1 MARLGNVWHLPT
13 NPEPPG
19 RSGMRDPVFP
29 ATPVGTVTIW
39 TGNQWAGGGNAG
51 NQLQDGS
58 TLFFRQVGDTAWTA
72 VPLQWAVTLGNNKYY
87 SAAIP
92 AATLAAGTGIQYY
105 LRIAYDD
112 HDTTFLQLNADGIT
126 SQTTPDEGAAQAAPF
141 GFTVDT
147 PAERGQWGPVFGLPN
162 VGIHAH
168 VLLTGQ
174 VLLWGRRDQADQSL
188 DVDPPSPLQP
198 GAPPAPPAQCTPFL
212 WNPADGRTTTTPQP
226 TLADDTTRAN
236 LFCSGHSFLADGR
249 LLVAGGHHAD
259 GAGLNQTIV
268 YDPVKNTWTP
278 SAVMTNGRWYP
289 TLTTLDDGSVLIL
302 AGSFRNAAGAKN
314 VPNTVPEVWKDGVLT
329 KPFQQTVV
337 PFDLYPRVHVASSS
351 LVWTTGSL
359 QQTFTFDV
367 TSGTLNTLSG
377 LHRDNAQRDY
387 APSVLYD
394 TDKAIYIGGGNAPTA
409 AAELIDFSQ
418 SPPRWTPTAAPM
430 NFPRRQ
436 HNATILAD
444 STVLVTG
451 GTRSGGSGPP
461 EDFNNLDPGQPVH
474 IAELWDPATGRWTE
488 LAAET
493 VDRCYHSTAVLLP
506 DGRVLSA
513 GGGEFFPVEAIQ
525 QQNNPADS
533 HRDAQLFSPPYLFKG
548 DRPVITNAPD
558 TTPLA
563 DTFHVETAQAA
574 DIAKVTLI
582 RLSSVT
588 HSFNTGQRCAT
599 LAFNVAGDGLD
610 VTSPKVCPPGHYLL
624 FLVNRAGVPS
634 VAKIIQVTPGVPAGP
649 APAKKAAAAAPPAAA
664 PAAVVR
670 PAEAAPAAAAPHAP
684 AEAAPAAPPARPL
697 IPVHAAA
704 PMDALALRE
713 AVHAAAAGTKVVVGL
728 TGTCPYG
735 ISACWGGAYEA
746 LRQLDGVELVDPIP
760 DGERSTATVF
770 LVDDRLPAVDRWQPE
785 FHAVVNDS
793 YQLRGVEV
801 TVSAPV
807 VRRDGR
813 LFLVGD
819 AERPDVPLVPL
830 DASDKV
836 QWTAPPAPRC
846 RPGRRRP
853 TRTTGSPARSPSPA
867 GR

>member
-29 ATPVGTVTIW
+29 TTPVGTVTIW

-58 TLFFRQVGDTAWTA
+58 TLFFRQVGDVAWTA
-72 VPLQWAVTLGNNKYY
+72 VPLRWAVTLGNNKYY

-92 AATLAAGTGIQYY
+92 AATLVAGTRIQYY

-112 HDTTFLQLNADGIT
+112 HDTTFLQLNADRIT
-126 SQTTPDEGAAQAAPF
+126 SQTTPNEGAAQAAPF

-147 PAERGQWGPVFGLPN
+147 PAKRGQWGPVFGLPN
-162 VGIHAH
+162 VGVHAH
-168 VLLTGQ
+168 VLPTGQ

-188 DVDPPSPLQP
+188 DVDPPEPLQP

-212 WNPADGRTTTTPQP
+212 WNPTDGRITPTPQP
-226 TLADDTTRAN
+226 TLAGDTSRAN

-249 LLVAGGHHAD
+249 LLVAGGHLAD

-278 SAVMTNGRWYP
+278 SAVMKNGRWYP

-302 AGSFRNAAGAKN
+302 AGSFRNAADRSN
-314 VPNTVPEVWKDGVLT
+314 VHNTVPEVWKDGVLS
-329 KPFQQTVV
+329 PIVHNQNGP

-359 QQTFTFDV
+359 QQTFTLDV
-367 TSGTLNTLSG
+367 TSGGTWTAG
-377 LHRDNAQRDY
+377 AKRDNAQRDY

-394 TDKAIYIGGGNAPTA
+394 TDKAIYIGGGSPPTA

-418 SPPRWTPTAAPM
+418 SAPRWTPAAAM

-444 STVLVTG
+444 GTVLVTG

-461 EDFNNLDPGQPVH
+461 ENFNNLDPGQPVH
-474 IAELWDPATGRWTE
+474 IAELWDPATDRWTE

-513 GGGEFFPVEAIQ
+513 GGGEFHPIEGIQ
-525 QQNNPADS
+525 QQNDPADS
-533 HRDAQLFSPPYLFKG
+533 HRDAQVFSPPYLFKG

-558 TTPLA
+558 TTRLA
-563 DTFHVETAQAA
+563 DTFHVETAEAA
-574 DIAKVTLI
+574 DIANVTLI

-588 HSFNTGQRCAT
+588 HSFNTGQRGAM
-599 LAFNVAGDGLD
+599 LAFKVAGDGLD

-634 VAKIIQVTPGVPAGP
+634 VAKIIRVTPGVAAGP
-649 APAKKAAAAAPPAAA
+649 AT
-664 PAAVVR
+664 AV
-670 PAEAAPAAAAPHAP
+670 EAA
-684 AEAAPAAPPARPL
+684 
-697 IPVHAAA
+697 AAA

-735 ISACWGGAYEA
+735 ISACWGGAHEA

-770 LVDDRLPAVDRWQPE
+770 LVDDRLPAVDRWRQD
-785 FHAVVNDS
+785 FHAIVNDS

-819 AERPDVPLVPL
+819 AERPDVLLVPL

-836 QWTAPPAPRC
+836 QWNRA
-846 RPGRRRP
+846 
-853 TRTTGSPARSPSPA
+853 ARIPLPA
-867 GR
+867 GPEEADAYDRLAGDVAVAGGQVTATVTGPLTTSDTGQRIEVRKFAPAGP

>member
-1 MARLGNVWHLPT
+1 
-13 NPEPPG
+13 
-19 RSGMRDPVFP
+19 MRDPVFP
-29 ATPVGTVTIW
+29 TTPVGTVTIW

-58 TLFFRQVGDTAWTA
+58 TLFFRQVGQTAWTA
-72 VPLQWAVTLGNNKYY
+72 VPLRWAVTLGNNKYY

-105 LRIAYDD
+105 LRVPYDD

-147 PAERGQWGPVFGLPN
+147 PAERGQWDPVFGLRN

-168 VLLTGQ
+168 VLPTGQ

-188 DVDPPSPLQP
+188 DVDPPLGLQP
-198 GAPPAPPAQCTPFL
+198 GAPLAQPALCTPFL
-212 WNPADGRTTTTPQP
+212 WNPADGQTTTTPQP
-226 TLADDTTRAN
+226 TLANGTTRAN

-249 LLVAGGHHAD
+249 LLVAGGHLAD
-259 GAGLNQTIV
+259 GAGLDQTIV

-278 SAVMTNGRWYP
+278 SAVMNSGRWYP
-289 TLTTLDDGSVLIL
+289 MLTTLDDGGVLIL
-302 AGSFRNAAGAKN
+302 AGSFRTADKSI
-314 VPNTVPEVWKDGVLT
+314 VHNTVPDVWKDGVLT
-329 KPFQQTVV
+329 QPIRQNVGV

-359 QQTFTFDV
+359 QQTFTLDV
-367 TSGTLNTLSG
+367 TTGTLNTPKDLT
-377 LHRDNAQRDY
+377 RDNAQRDY

-394 TDKAIYIGGGNAPTA
+394 TDKAIYIGGGSPPTA

-418 SPPRWTPTAAPM
+418 SAPRWTPAAAM

-444 STVLVTG
+444 GTVLVTG
-451 GTRSGGSGPP
+451 GTRGGGSGPP
-461 EDFNNLDPGQPVH
+461 ENFNNLDPGQPVH

-513 GGGEFFPVEAIQ
+513 GGGEFHPIEGIQ
-525 QQNNPADS
+525 QQNDPADS
-533 HRDAQLFSPPYLFKG
+533 HRDAQVFSPPYLFKG

-558 TTPLA
+558 TIRLA
-563 DTFHVETAQAA
+563 DTFHLQTAQAA

-588 HSFNTGQRCAT
+588 HSFNTGQRGAT
-599 LAFNVAGDGLD
+599 LAKKVAGDGLD

-634 VAKIIQVTPGVPAGP
+634 VAKIIQVTSGV
-649 APAKKAAAAAPPAAA
+649 AAA
-664 PAAVVR
+664 AAVVR
-670 PAEAAPAAAAPHAP
+670 PAEAAL
-684 AEAAPAAPPARPL
+684 AE
-697 IPVHAAA
+697 AA

-713 AVHAAAAGTKVVVGL
+713 AVHAAATGTKVVVGL

-735 ISACWGGAYEA
+735 ISACWGGAHEA

-785 FHAVVNDS
+785 FHTIVNDS

-819 AERPDVPLVPL
+819 AARPDVPLVPL
-830 DASDKV
+830 DASDKI
-836 QWTAPPAPRC
+836 QWDRAARTPLPAAPEEADAYDRLADEVTVAGGQVTATVTGPLTTSDTGQCVEVREFAPSG
-846 RPGRRRP
+846 P
-853 TRTTGSPARSPSPA
+853 
-867 GR
+867 

>member
-29 ATPVGTVTIW
+29 TTPVGTVTIW

-58 TLFFRQVGDTAWTA
+58 TLFFRQVGQTTWTA
-72 VPLQWAVTLGNNKYY
+72 VPLRWAVTLGNNKYY

-105 LRIAYDD
+105 LRIPYDD
-112 HDTTFLQLNADGIT
+112 HDTTFLQLNTDGIT

-147 PAERGQWGPVFGLPN
+147 PAERGQWSPVFGLPN

-188 DVDPPSPLQP
+188 DVDPPLGPQP
-198 GAPPAPPAQCTPFL
+198 GAPLAPPAQCTPFL
-212 WNPADGRTTTTPQP
+212 WNPADGQTTTTKQP
-226 TLADDTTRAN
+226 TLADDTTKAN

-249 LLVAGGHHAD
+249 LLVAGGHLAD
-259 GAGLNQTIV
+259 GAGLNQTII

-302 AGSFRNAAGAKN
+302 AGSFRNAQGASN
-314 VPNTVPEVWKDGVLT
+314 VQNTVPEVWKDGVLSA
-329 KPFQQTVV
+329 PFQQNALP

-359 QQTFTFDV
+359 QQTFTLNV
-367 TSGTLNTLSG
+367 ISGTLNTLSG
-377 LHRDNAQRDY
+377 LKRDNAQRDY

-418 SPPRWTPTAAPM
+418 SAPSWTPAAAM

-444 STVLVTG
+444 GTVLVTG

-461 EDFNNLDPGQPVH
+461 ENFNNLDPGQPVH

-513 GGGEFFPVEAIQ
+513 GGGEFHPIEGIQ

-533 HRDAQLFSPPYLFKG
+533 HRDAQVFSPPYLFKG
-548 DRPVITNAPD
+548 DRPVIANAPD

-588 HSFNTGQRCAT
+588 HSFNTGQRGAT
-599 LAFNVAGDGLD
+599 LAFKVAGDGLD
-610 VTSPKVCPPGHYLL
+610 VTSPKVCPLGHYLL
-624 FLVNRAGVPS
+624 FLVNGAGVPS
-634 VAKIIQVTPGVPAGP
+634 VAKIIQVTPGVAAGP
-649 APAKKAAAAAPPAAA
+649 APAKKAAAAAPPAA
-664 PAAVVR
+664 
-670 PAEAAPAAAAPHAP
+670 E
-684 AEAAPAAPPARPL
+684 
-697 IPVHAAA
+697 AA

-746 LRQLDGVELVDPIP
+746 LQQLDGVELVDPIP

-785 FHAVVNDS
+785 FHAIVNDS

-836 QWTAPPAPRC
+836 QWDRAA
-846 RPGRRRP
+846 
-853 TRTTGSPARSPSPA
+853 RTPLPA
-867 GR
+867 GPEEADAYDRLAGEVAVAGGQVTATVTGPLTTSDTGQRIEVREFAPAGP

>member
-29 ATPVGTVTIW
+29 TTPVGTVIIW
-39 TGNQWAGGGNAG
+39 TGNQSAGGGNAG

-72 VPLQWAVTLGNNKYY
+72 IPLRWTATLGNNKYY

-92 AATLAAGTGIQYY
+92 AATLVAGTGIQYY

-126 SQTTPDEGAAQAAPF
+126 SQTTSEEGAAQAAPF

-147 PAERGQWGPVFGLPN
+147 PAERGQWGTVFGLPN
-162 VGIHAH
+162 VGVHAH
-168 VLLTGQ
+168 VLPTGQ

-188 DVDPPSPLQP
+188 DVDPPGPLQP
-198 GAPPAPPAQCTPFL
+198 GAPAAPPAQCTPFL
-212 WNPADGRTTTTPQP
+212 WNPADGRITATPQP
-226 TLADDTTRAN
+226 TLADGTSKAN

-249 LLVAGGHHAD
+249 LLVAGGHLAD
-259 GAGLNQTIV
+259 GAGLDQTIV
-268 YDPVKNTWTP
+268 YDPVSNTWTP
-278 SAVMTNGRWYP
+278 SAVMNNGRWYP

-302 AGSFRNAAGAKN
+302 EGSFRKADKSI
-314 VPNTVPEVWKDGVLT
+314 VHNTVPQVWKDGALT
-329 KPFQQTVV
+329 PIVHNQNEPFL
-337 PFDLYPRVHVASSS
+337 DYYPRVHVASTS

-359 QQTFTFDV
+359 QQTFTLDV
-367 TSGTLNTLSG
+367 TGGGTWTLKPRVVRDSG
-377 LHRDNAQRDY
+377 QRDY
-387 APSVLYD
+387 AASVLYD
-394 TDKAIYIGGGNAPTA
+394 TDKAIYIGGGSPPTA
-409 AAELIDFSQ
+409 VAELIDFSQ
-418 SPPRWTPTAAPM
+418 PAPRWIPTKPPM
-430 NFPRRQ
+430 KFPRRQ

-444 STVLVTG
+444 GTVLVTG
-451 GTRSGGSGPP
+451 GTRSGGGGPP
-461 EDFNNLDPGQPVH
+461 ENFNNLDPGQPVH
-474 IAELWDPATGRWTE
+474 IAELWDPATDRWTE

-513 GGGEFFPVEAIQ
+513 GGGEFHPIEGIE
-525 QQNNPADS
+525 QQNDPADS

-558 TTPLA
+558 TTGLA
-563 DTFHVETAQAA
+563 DTFHVVTAQAA

-582 RLSSVT
+582 GLSSVT
-588 HSFNTGQRCAT
+588 HSFNTGQRGAILT
-599 LAFNVAGDGLD
+599 FKAAGDGLD
-610 VTSPKVCPPGHYLL
+610 VMSPKACPAGHYLL
-624 FLVNRAGVPS
+624 FLINRAGVPS
-634 VAKIIQVTPGVPAGP
+634 VAKIIRVMPGP
-649 APAKKAAAAAPPAAA
+649 AARPALAVEAAAAPPAAA
-664 PAAVVR
+664 P
-670 PAEAAPAAAAPHAP
+670 
-684 AEAAPAAPPARPL
+684 
-697 IPVHAAA
+697 
-704 PMDALALRE
+704 MDAAALRE
-713 AVHAAAAGTKVVVGL
+713 KVHAAAAGTKVIVGL

-735 ISACWGGAYEA
+735 ISACWGGAHEA

-770 LVDDRLPAVDRWQPE
+770 LVDDRLPAVDRWQQE
-785 FHAVVNDS
+785 FHAIVNDS

-807 VRRDGR
+807 VRRNGR

-819 AERPDVPLVPL
+819 AERPDVLLAPLEAAHKVEWDRAARTPALAGPEEAVAYDRLADEVAVAGGQVTATVTGPL
-830 DASDKV
+830 TTSD
-836 QWTAPPAPRC
+836 
-846 RPGRRRP
+846 
-853 TRTTGSPARSPSPA
+853 TGSRIEVRQFAPADP
-867 GR
+867 

>member
-58 TLFFRQVGDTAWTA
+58 TLFFRRAGHTAWTA
-72 VPLQWAVTLGNNKYY
+72 VPLRWAVTLGNNNYY

-92 AATLAAGTGIQYY
+92 AATLVAGTGIQYY
-105 LRIAYDD
+105 LRIPYDD
-112 HDTTFLQLNADGIT
+112 HDTTFLQLNADGVT

-168 VLLTGQ
+168 VLPTGQ

-188 DVDPPSPLQP
+188 DVDPSSPLHP
-198 GAPPAPPAQCTPFL
+198 GAQPAPPAQCTPFL
-212 WNPADGRTTTTPQP
+212 WNPADGRTTTTTPQP
-226 TLADDTTRAN
+226 TLADDTSKAN

-268 YDPVKNTWTP
+268 YDPVNNTWTP
-278 SAVMTNGRWYP
+278 SAVMNNGRWYP

-302 AGSFRNAAGAKN
+302 AGSFRNLAGASN
-314 VPNTVPEVWKDGVLT
+314 VQNTVPQVWKDGVLT
-329 KPFQQTVV
+329 PIVHNQNG
-337 PFDLYPRVHVASSS
+337 PFDLYPRVHVASSG

-359 QQTFTFDV
+359 QQTFTLDV
-367 TSGTLNTLSG
+367 TNGGTWTAVPSAV
-377 LHRDNAQRDY
+377 RDNAQRDY

-409 AAELIDFSQ
+409 AAELIEFSQ
-418 SPPRWTPTAAPM
+418 SAPRWIPTAAM

-444 STVLVTG
+444 GTVLVTG
-451 GTRSGGSGPP
+451 GTRSGGGGPP

-513 GGGEFFPVEAIQ
+513 GGGEFFPVEGIT

-599 LAFNVAGDGLD
+599 LAFKVAGDGLD
-610 VTSPKVCPPGHYLL
+610 VTSPTVCPPGHYLL

-634 VAKIIQVTPGVPAGP
+634 VAKIIQVTPGVGAGP
-649 APAKKAAAAAPPAAA
+649 APA
-664 PAAVVR
+664 V
-670 PAEAAPAAAAPHAP
+670 EAA
-684 AEAAPAAPPARPL
+684 
-697 IPVHAAA
+697 AAA

-713 AVHAAAAGTKVVVGL
+713 AAHSAAAGTKVVVGL

-735 ISACWGGAYEA
+735 ISACWGGAHEA

-760 DGERSTATVF
+760 DGETSTATVF
-770 LVDDRLPAVDRWQPE
+770 LVDDRLPATDRWQQE
-785 FHAVVNDS
+785 FHAIVNDS

-819 AERPDVPLVPL
+819 AQRPDVMLVPL

-836 QWTAPPAPRC
+836 QWDHAA
-846 RPGRRRP
+846 
-853 TRTTGSPARSPSPA
+853 RTPLPA
-867 GR
+867 GLEEADAYDRLAGEVAVAGGQVTATVTGPLTTSDTGQRIEVREFAPAGP

>member
-19 RSGMRDPVFP
+19 RPGMRDPVFP
-29 ATPVGTVTIW
+29 TTPVGTVTIW

-51 NQLQDGS
+51 NQLQNGS
-58 TLFFRQVGDTAWTA
+58 TLFFRQVGQTTWTA

-105 LRIAYDD
+105 LRIPYDD

-188 DVDPPSPLQP
+188 DVDPPEGLQP
-198 GAPPAPPAQCTPFL
+198 GAPPAQPAQCTPFL
-212 WNPADGRTTTTPQP
+212 WNPADGQTTTTKQP
-226 TLADDTTRAN
+226 TMADDTTKAN

-249 LLVAGGHHAD
+249 LLVAGGHLAD

-302 AGSFRNAAGAKN
+302 EGSYRKDDMSI
-314 VPNTVPEVWKDGVLT
+314 VHNTVPQVWKDGVLT
-329 KPFQQTVV
+329 SIADQML
-337 PFDLYPRVHVASSS
+337 DYYPRVHVASSS
-351 LVWTTGSL
+351 LVWTTGPL
-359 QQTFTFDV
+359 QQTFTLDV
-367 TSGTLNTLSG
+367 TSGGGWTAVPG
-377 LHRDNAQRDY
+377 AVRDKAFRDY

-394 TDKAIYIGGGNAPTA
+394 TDKAIYIGGGSPPTA

-418 SPPRWTPTAAPM
+418 SPPEWTNKPPTVAPM

-444 STVLVTG
+444 GTVLVTG

-461 EDFNNLDPGQPVH
+461 ENFNNLDPGQPVH

-513 GGGEFFPVEAIQ
+513 GGGEFHPIEGIQ
-525 QQNNPADS
+525 QQNDPADS
-533 HRDAQLFSPPYLFKG
+533 HRDAQVFSPPYLFKG

-599 LAFNVAGDGLD
+599 LAFKVAGDGLD

-634 VAKIIQVTPGVPAGP
+634 VAKIIQVTPGVAAGP
-649 APAKKAAAAAPPAAA
+649 APAKKAAAAAPPAA
-664 PAAVVR
+664 
-670 PAEAAPAAAAPHAP
+670 E
-684 AEAAPAAPPARPL
+684 
-697 IPVHAAA
+697 AA

-746 LRQLDGVELVDPIP
+746 LQQLDGVELVDPIP

-785 FHAVVNDS
+785 FHAIVNDS

-836 QWTAPPAPRC
+836 QWDRAA
-846 RPGRRRP
+846 
-853 TRTTGSPARSPSPA
+853 RTPLPA
-867 GR
+867 GPEEADAYDRLAGEVAVARGQVTATVTGPLTTSDTGQRIEVREFAPAGP